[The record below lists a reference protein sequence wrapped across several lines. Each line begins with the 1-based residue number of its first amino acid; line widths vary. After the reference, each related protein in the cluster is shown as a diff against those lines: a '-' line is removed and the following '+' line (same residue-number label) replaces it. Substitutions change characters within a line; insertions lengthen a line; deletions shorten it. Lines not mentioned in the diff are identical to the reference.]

1 MAKMA
6 GLYTMR
12 SGELGEPVSWRSLG
26 WRVCEKSVGGG
37 AKSLLREPGGQQ
49 ALCYANRHHS

>member
-37 AKSLLREPGGQQ
+37 QELAERAWWPASSLL
-49 ALCYANRHHS
+49 C